1 MIFGNSEDLTRGFGV
16 PDRGVAGADSQ
27 VCGGDHHGV
36 RGLTEVVVAD
46 EPAAIIVILGDD
58 HADGGGCPR
67 DVAGAAPYGGQC
79 AKLLP
84 VGDDDEVPVLPVA
97 RRRRAPAR
105 LGDPVEIGVGHRIGP
120 VGPNVSTSTDGVP
133 GFHEQAPFLLAMSSF
148 STDTARI
155 LGRRTRLP
163 SAPPRLTD
171 GIGLWCDNDHG
182 RFGRAGCAP
191 RRAAYPRHQRG
202 RAPAAAAWPL
212 GPVTRGSPKIR
223 VDITATR

>member
-79 AKLLP
+79 AELLP

-97 RRRRAPAR
+97 RRGRPPAC
-105 LGDPVEIGVGHRIGP
+105 LGDSVEIGVGHRIGP
-120 VGPNVSTSTDGVP
+120 VGPYVATSTDGVP
-133 GFHEQAPFLLAMSSF
+133 GFHGQAPLRLAISSF
-148 STDTARI
+148 SIEI
-155 LGRRTRLP
+155 LHELRAAEHACSP
-163 SAPPRLTD
+163 APVRLTD
-171 GIGLWCDNDHG
+171 GTGRGVTTITGGPAGPPACRVRRFTRATSAVWC
-182 RFGRAGCAP
+182 
-191 RRAAYPRHQRG
+191 RR
-202 RAPAAAAWPL
+202 
-212 GPVTRGSPKIR
+212 
-223 VDITATR
+223 